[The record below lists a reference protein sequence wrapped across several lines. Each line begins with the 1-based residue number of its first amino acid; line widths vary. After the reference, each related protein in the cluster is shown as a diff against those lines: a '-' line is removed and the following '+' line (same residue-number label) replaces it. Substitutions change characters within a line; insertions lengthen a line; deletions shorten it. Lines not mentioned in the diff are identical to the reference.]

1 MGKHDCKG
9 KLQQV
14 ITPLEDCDW
23 KLSYEIGRGEDA
35 TVYLA
40 CCDDVCNY
48 VVKVIGARSSNFFSK
63 VSREIS
69 IHEKFSNLGV
79 APRLIDAYICQKEA
93 SLVMEKKDMSVKQY
107 VTLLLQHEVDS
118 EIILTI
124 LDEIEAEAIR
134 LLRVTHNAKLVHDD
148 LHTNNIMIDVS
159 DDLEWHNVQFIDFGK
174 SMEVE
179 SKQKADKLEPES
191 EITKSLDM
199 LRRTVR
205 QGYMDSK
212 EAPAAPKKERH
223 ARSPSKTSAIKMG
236 SFDDEDDDEDE
247 EDEEEEKEED
257 GIATQLSFD
266 LAGDEDES
274 PKKKYPASPYRS
286 PVSLRS
292 PSSRSPDSLKSPDSL
307 RSPAKSP
314 AKSHNKTAKVART
327 LFLYD
332 DEE

>member
-134 LLRVTHNAKLVHDD
+134 LLRITHNAKLVHDD

-236 SFDDEDDDEDE
+236 SFDEEDDDEEDE
-247 EDEEEEKEED
+247 EDEEDKEEKEEKEED

-266 LAGDEDES
+266 LAGEEDES

-286 PVSLRS
+286 PSSRSPKNSTISLRS
-292 PSSRSPDSLKSPDSL
+292 PVSL

-314 AKSHNKTAKVART
+314 KKTVKVART